1 MKRDL
6 VLDGLVLAGV
16 LAVMVRPLV
25 VALVA
30 LVLTLAGWKPTRK
43 AYKAPEPPPRP
54 PVAVVQPKPRQR
66 PARGK
71 KATAVD
77 ALAA

>member
-6 VLDGLVLAGV
+6 LLDGLVLAGV

-43 AYKAPEPPPRP
+43 AHKAPEPPPRP
-54 PVAVVQPKPRQR
+54 VVAVVQPKPRKR
-66 PARGK
+66 PARGTR
-71 KATAVD
+71 ATG
-77 ALAA
+77 LQRQAA